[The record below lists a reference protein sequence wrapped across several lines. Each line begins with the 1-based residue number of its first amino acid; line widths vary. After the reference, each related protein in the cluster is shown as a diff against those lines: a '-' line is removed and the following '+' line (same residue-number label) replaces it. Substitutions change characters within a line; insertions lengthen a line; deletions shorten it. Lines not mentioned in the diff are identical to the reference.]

1 MVRQKPVRDRYIV
14 AADGQRIT
22 SLAVRHSWLDVA
34 SAAVIAACGQSPS
47 LLVFGWTVGSEAG
60 NDIRP
65 VKIDGVR
72 QRWGG
77 SN

>member
-1 MVRQKPVRDRYIV
+1 MVRQKPVRDRYVV

-22 SLAVRHSWLDVA
+22 PLAVRHSWSDVA
-34 SAAVIAACGQSPS
+34 SAAAIAACGQSHS
-47 LLVFGWTVGSEAG
+47 LLVVGWTVDSEAG

-65 VKIDGVR
+65 VQIDGVR
-72 QRWGG
+72 QRWDC